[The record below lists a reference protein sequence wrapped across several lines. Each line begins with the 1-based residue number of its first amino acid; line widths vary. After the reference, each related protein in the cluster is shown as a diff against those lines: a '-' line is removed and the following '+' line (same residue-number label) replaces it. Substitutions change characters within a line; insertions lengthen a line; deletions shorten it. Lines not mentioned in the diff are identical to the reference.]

1 MSLRPVIDRQRFLE
15 LGFGRQTWDEMV
27 QALPAVRP
35 NGERGR
41 KVYLYEDDV
50 KRYLEEHTVRPLAR
64 AGAR

>member
-1 MSLRPVIDRQRFLE
+1 MSDLRPVIDRIGFMA

-41 KVYLYEDDV
+41 KVYLYRDDV
-50 KRYLEEHTVRPLAR
+50 QRYLEARTVAPER
-64 AGAR
+64 AA